1 MEHDQLVRRFAYIF
15 KVIGLKLRSSWFLFL
30 FSVTDKSCNTYKT
43 CWTTNTCTPAK
54 INTVNLECI
63 GSASTCPISIL
74 CKRPGGGGV
83 LPKKL
88 GRGVRP
94 ASQNP
99 YPIYD
104 QNLRFSL
111 PYL

>member
-1 MEHDQLVRRFAYIF
+1 MAAGLNTQQIPLVKIPDKFLKIAIILSWYNL
-15 KVIGLKLRSSWFLFL
+15 KVLFQVIHRA
-30 FSVTDKSCNTYKT
+30 FN
-43 CWTTNTCTPAK
+43 
-54 INTVNLECI
+54 
-63 GSASTCPISIL
+63 CP
-74 CKRPGGGGV
+74 GGGV
-83 LPKKL
+83 LPKEL

-104 QNLRFSL
+104 QNLRFSI

>member
-1 MEHDQLVRRFAYIF
+1 MFGESSGTEFHLH
-15 KVIGLKLRSSWFLFL
+15 IGW
-30 FSVTDKSCNTYKT
+30 
-43 CWTTNTCTPAK
+43 
-54 INTVNLECI
+54 
-63 GSASTCPISIL
+63 
-74 CKRPGGGGV
+74 GV
-83 LPKKL
+83 LAENL

-111 PYL
+111 PYLWPDSSCCWLYLACVAGVKRGRGRQSADGTRRA